1 MACALTTGF
10 TLPCRDAVGGVKNIY
25 LIELENIDSYTDSS
39 GTLTAITKV
48 SGKVFRKYVMENDVA
63 NFNETFTTNRQNGT
77 VYYAQVLQM
86 VINKLRAAVRNEIK
100 LLAQNRLVAVVETI
114 DGSNWLLG
122 KERGLMLSTGTA
134 ASGTAM
140 ADRSGYSIDLSA
152 DEKEPMYEVAS
163 GVISG
168 LTI

>member
-25 LIELENIDSYTDSS
+25 LIELENIGSYTESS
-39 GTLTAITKV
+39 GTVTAITKV

-86 VINKLRAAVRNEIK
+86 VINKLRASVRNEIK
-100 LLAQNRLVAVVETI
+100 LLAQNRLVAVVETM

-163 GVISG
+163 GVIAG
-168 LTI
+168 LTT